1 VPTTHSSVL
10 RAREQFMPWAK
21 LEQHLQRL
29 EAAVSQH
36 SRPEVRRLVMQPTTG
51 REVGAPVR

>member
-1 VPTTHSSVL
+1 
-10 RAREQFMPWAK
+10 MPWAK

-51 REVGAPVR
+51 REVGTPVR